1 MFIESSTGKTIETAK
16 KGLDAAS
23 LRNDVISNNIANV
36 NTPGFKRQSVIFEEA
51 LKKGKIQAERKHPKH
66 IPFSYERSESPARI
80 ITEQDTIYRSDENN
94 VDLDKEMADLA
105 KNTIYYTAI
114 ATRLARKFSLL
125 KLVAQGGR

>member
-1 MFIESSTGKTIETAK
+1 MFIESLTGKTIEIAK
-16 KGLDAAS
+16 RGLDVAG

-36 NTPGFKRQSVIFEEA
+36 NTPGFKRQSVVFEIA
-51 LKKGKIQAERKHPKH
+51 LEKGKISAKRNHPKH
-66 IPFSYERSESPARI
+66 IPFSYESSKNSGRI
-80 ITEQDTIYRSDENN
+80 ITENDTIYRSDENN

-105 KNTIYYTAI
+105 KNTMYYTAI